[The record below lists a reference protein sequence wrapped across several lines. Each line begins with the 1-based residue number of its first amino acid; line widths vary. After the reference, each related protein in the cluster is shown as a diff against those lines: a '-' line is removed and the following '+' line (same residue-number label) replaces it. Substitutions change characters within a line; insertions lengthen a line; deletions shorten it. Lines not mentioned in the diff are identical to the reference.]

1 MSESIWVVTAEVDD
15 YYSVPAAVA
24 AFPTKAEAE
33 IYATAQPRKVRSTYT
48 TATGVAHYDS
58 DFEYDVLEVP
68 LSPTKPWAE
77 AKP

>member
-15 YYSVPAAVA
+15 YYSVPAAIA
-24 AFPTKAEAE
+24 AFPTKESAEA
-33 IYATAQPRKVRSTYT
+33 YAAAQPRTVRTTY
-48 TATGVAHYDS
+48 ASGTGHYDS

-68 LSPTKPWAE
+68 MSPTKPWAE